1 MLPDSVPLADC
12 SLQLGSEAVPGPEQ
26 HTHSLNVTTQASQIY
41 LPFVSRVFYF
51 SVFNTLPDVSF
62 CHAEE
67 SSFIEFGFMLA
78 LTGQTVS
85 IQNGLLPSLLLVI
98 RSSRILNNVL

>member
-1 MLPDSVPLADC
+1 M
-12 SLQLGSEAVPGPEQ
+12 PGLEQ
-26 HTHSLNVTTQASQIY
+26 HTRSLNVKSQASQIY
-41 LPFVSRVFYF
+41 LPFVSWEFYF
-51 SVFNTLPDVSF
+51 SVLNTLPDVSF

-67 SSFIEFGFMLA
+67 SGFIEFGFMLA

-98 RSSRILNNVL
+98 QSSDILNNMFR